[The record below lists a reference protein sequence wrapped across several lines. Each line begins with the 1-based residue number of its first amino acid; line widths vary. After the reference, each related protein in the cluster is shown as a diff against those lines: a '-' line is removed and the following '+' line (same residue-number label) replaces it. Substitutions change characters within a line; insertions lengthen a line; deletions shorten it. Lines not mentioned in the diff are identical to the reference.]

1 MAPTFPS
8 RFQRNPDD
16 EAYAIFGR
24 ASVLDHLEELR
35 KRLVRACIAIAVGM
49 LVSFI
54 FIERIVNFVLA
65 PTRAALPPGS
75 SLIYTQ
81 PTEAFSLY
89 IEIAMMAGAILTAP
103 IVVYQLW
110 KFIAPGLRG
119 SDKNLAIPFVALMTT
134 GAIGGAAFGHYIVF
148 PYMISFFGTFSSPNL
163 TFLPKLDDVFGLYT
177 KMILGM
183 AIVFQIP
190 TLAYFLARLGLVT
203 ARLLWTN
210 FKYAI
215 LIIFI
220 IAAVLTPSADPWNQ
234 TVFAAPMIALY
245 LLSII
250 IAWFVAPKRPAT
262 PPEESAAE

>member
-1 MAPTFPS
+1 MGPTFPR
-8 RFQRNPDD
+8 RFERDPDD
-16 EAYAIFGR
+16 ADYTIFGR

-35 KRLVRACIAIAVGM
+35 KRLVRACLAVAVGM
-49 LVSFI
+49 LVSFF
-54 FIERIVNFVLA
+54 FIDRIVNFVLA

-89 IEIAMMAGAILTAP
+89 IEIAMMAGAILTSP

-110 KFIAPGLRG
+110 RFIAPGLRG
-119 SDKNLAIPFVALMTT
+119 SDKSLAVPFVLLMTT
-134 GAIGGAAFGHYIVF
+134 GAVTGAAFGHYILF
-148 PYMISFFGTFSSPNL
+148 PYMIAFFGTFSSANL

-203 ARLLWTN
+203 ARLLWSN

-215 LIIFI
+215 LVIFI
-220 IAAVLTPSADPWNQ
+220 LAAVLTPSADPWNQ

-245 LLSII
+245 LLSIV
-250 IAWFVAPKRPAT
+250 IAWFCAPVRNATSPAE
-262 PPEESAAE
+262 PE

>member
-1 MAPTFPS
+1 MGPTFPR
-8 RFQRNPDD
+8 RFKLDPDD
-16 EAYAIFGR
+16 ESDTIFGR
-24 ASVLDHLEELR
+24 ASILDHLEELR
-35 KRLVRACIAIAVGM
+35 KRLVRACLAIAVGM
-49 LVSFI
+49 LVSFF

-89 IEIAMMAGAILTAP
+89 IEIAMMAGAILTSP

-110 KFIAPGLRG
+110 RFIAPGLRG
-119 SDKNLAIPFVALMTT
+119 SDKNLALPFVLLMTT
-134 GAIGGAAFGHYIVF
+134 GAVSGAAFGHYIVF
-148 PYMISFFGTFSSPNL
+148 PYMISFFGTFSSTDL
-163 TFLPKLDDVFGLYT
+163 TFLPKLSDVFGLYT

-203 ARLLWTN
+203 ARMLWGN

-215 LIIFI
+215 LVIFI
-220 IAAVLTPSADPWNQ
+220 LAAILTPSADPWNQ

-245 LLSII
+245 LLSIG
-250 IAWFVAPKRPAT
+250 IAWLCAPSRK
-262 PPEESAAE
+262 AASPGDLD

>member
-1 MAPTFPS
+1 MGPTFPR
-8 RFQRNPDD
+8 RFTRDPDD
-16 EAYAIFGR
+16 ESYSIFGR

-35 KRLVRACIAIAVGM
+35 KRLVRACLAIAVGM
-49 LVSFI
+49 LVSFF

-89 IEIAMMAGAILTAP
+89 IEIAMMSGAILTAP

-110 KFIAPGLRG
+110 RFIAPGLRG
-119 SDKNLAIPFVALMTT
+119 SDKNLAVPFVLLMTA
-134 GAIGGAAFGHYIVF
+134 GAVSGAAFGHYIVF
-148 PYMISFFGTFSSPNL
+148 PYMISFFGTFSSDSL
-163 TFLPKLDDVFGLYT
+163 TFLPKLSDVFGLYT

-190 TLAYFLARLGLVT
+190 TLAYFLARLGLVS
-203 ARLLWTN
+203 ARLLWSN

-215 LIIFI
+215 LVIFI
-220 IAAVLTPSADPWNQ
+220 LAAILTPSADPWNQ
-234 TVFAAPMIALY
+234 TVFAAPMIVLY
-245 LLSII
+245 LLSIA
-250 IAWFVAPKRPAT
+250 IAWFCAPSRKASSPADS
-262 PPEESAAE
+262 E

>member
-1 MAPTFPS
+1 MGPTLPS
-8 RFQRNPDD
+8 RFEPDPAD
-16 EAYAIFGR
+16 ESSGILGR

-49 LVSFI
+49 LVAFF

-89 IEIAMMAGAILTAP
+89 IQVAMMAGAVLTSP

-110 KFIAPGLRG
+110 RFIAPGLRG
-119 SDKNLAIPFVALMTT
+119 SDKKLAVPFVLLMTT
-134 GAIGGAAFGHYIVF
+134 GAIAGAAFGHYIVF
-148 PYMISFFGTFSSPNL
+148 PYMIAFFGTFSSPNL
-163 TFLPKLDDVFGLYT
+163 TFLPKLDQVFGLYT
-177 KMILGM
+177 KMVLGM

-203 ARLLWTN
+203 ARLLWSN
-210 FKYAI
+210 FKYAVFV
-215 LIIFI
+215 IFI
-220 IAAVLTPSADPWNQ
+220 LAAILTPSADPWNQ

-245 LLSII
+245 LLSIV
-250 IAWFVAPKRPAT
+250 IAWFCAPSRKGPS
-262 PPEESAAE
+262 PE